1 MVNQSLKN
9 KKIIISAGASG
20 IGLATAKVCL
30 ARGATVYL
38 CDIDNKSLHKLN
50 KHPLINKRLFAYLY
64 DASNENQVSD
74 FFEKVKKKTKKIDA
88 LINNVGIAG
97 PTGSLEKLKSKD
109 WERTIQVDVNSHFY
123 FTKKAIPLIKKSKN
137 GSIINI
143 SSTAGILGFP
153 LRSPYAASKWAIIGV
168 TKTLA
173 MELGKFNI
181 RVNAVCPGTIKGDRM
196 KRVIRD
202 KAKFTKVSTKV
213 IEKDFVS
220 MSSMKQWILTGSLEK
235 LKSKDWER
243 TIQVDVNSHFYFTKK
258 AIPLLKKSK
267 NGSIINISSTA
278 GILGFPLRSPYAA
291 SKWAIIGVTKTLAME
306 LGKFNIRVNAVCPGT
321 IKGDRM
327 KRVIR
332 DKAKFTKVS
341 TKVIEKDFVS
351 MSSMKQW
358 ILEED
363 IGKMCSFL
371 ISDDSSKVSG
381 QVISVDGHTERND

>member
-1 MVNQSLKN
+1 MSKILKN

-20 IGLATAKVCL
+20 IGWSAAKL
-30 ARGATVYL
+30 FLNRGATVYL
-38 CDIDNKSLHKLN
+38 CDIDKKLLN
-50 KHPLINKRLFAYLY
+50 KTKKHPQNNKKLFSYEC
-64 DASNENQVSD
+64 DASNENQVSA
-74 FFEKVKKKTKKIDA
+74 FFKKVSKKTKKIDA

-109 WERTIQVDVNSHFY
+109 WENTLHVDVNSHFY
-123 FTKKAIPLIKKSKN
+123 FTKSAIPLIKKSKN
-137 GSIINI
+137 GSIVNI

-153 LRSPYAASKWAIIGV
+153 LRSPYAASKWAIIGI

-202 KAKFTKVSTKV
+202 KAKFTKVSV
-213 IEKDFVS
+213 
-220 MSSMKQWILTGSLEK
+220 
-235 LKSKDWER
+235 
-243 TIQVDVNSHFYFTKK
+243 
-258 AIPLLKKSK
+258 
-267 NGSIINISSTA
+267 
-278 GILGFPLRSPYAA
+278 
-291 SKWAIIGVTKTLAME
+291 KT
-306 LGKFNIRVNAVCPGT
+306 
-321 IKGDRM
+321 
-327 KRVIR
+327 
-332 DKAKFTKVS
+332 
-341 TKVIEKDFVS
+341 IEKDFVS

>member
-1 MVNQSLKN
+1 MPLSLKS

-20 IGLATAKVCL
+20 IGWSTAKICL
-30 ARGATVYL
+30 SRGATVFI
-38 CDIDNKSLHKLN
+38 CDIENKYLKKVQ
-50 KHPLINKRLFAYLY
+50 KHPLNKKKLFVYEC
-64 DASNENQVSD
+64 DASNENQVSEL
-74 FFEKVKKKTKKIDA
+74 FKKINKKTKKIDA

-97 PTGSLEKLKSKD
+97 PTGSLEKLKSQD

-173 MELGKFNI
+173 MELGKYNI
-181 RVNAVCPGTIKGDRM
+181 RVNAVCPGSIKGERM

-202 KAKFTKVSTKV
+202 KAKFTKVSSKK
-213 IEKDFVS
+213 IEKDFIS
-220 MSSMKQWILTGSLEK
+220 MSSMKK
-235 LKSKDWER
+235 
-243 TIQVDVNSHFYFTKK
+243 
-258 AIPLLKKSK
+258 
-267 NGSIINISSTA
+267 
-278 GILGFPLRSPYAA
+278 
-291 SKWAIIGVTKTLAME
+291 
-306 LGKFNIRVNAVCPGT
+306 
-321 IKGDRM
+321 
-327 KRVIR
+327 
-332 DKAKFTKVS
+332 
-341 TKVIEKDFVS
+341 
-351 MSSMKQW
+351 W

-363 IGKMCSFL
+363 IGKMCAFL

>member
-9 KKIIISAGASG
+9 KRIIISAGASG
-20 IGLATAKVCL
+20 IGLATTKICL
-30 ARGATVYL
+30 LRGAYVYL
-38 CDIDNKSLHKLN
+38 CDIDSKSLNKLN
-50 KHPLINKRLFAYLY
+50 KHPLKNKRLFSYLC
-64 DASNENQVSD
+64 DASNEYQVSD

-109 WERTIQVDVNSHFY
+109 WENTLHVDVNSHFY

-137 GSIINI
+137 GSIVNI

-153 LRSPYAASKWAIIGV
+153 FRSPYAASKWAIIGV

-202 KAKFTKVSTKV
+202 KAKFTKKSTK
-213 IEKDFVS
+213 
-220 MSSMKQWILTGSLEK
+220 T
-235 LKSKDWER
+235 
-243 TIQVDVNSHFYFTKK
+243 
-258 AIPLLKKSK
+258 
-267 NGSIINISSTA
+267 
-278 GILGFPLRSPYAA
+278 
-291 SKWAIIGVTKTLAME
+291 
-306 LGKFNIRVNAVCPGT
+306 
-321 IKGDRM
+321 
-327 KRVIR
+327 
-332 DKAKFTKVS
+332 
-341 TKVIEKDFVS
+341 IEKDFVS

-371 ISDDSSKVSG
+371 ISNDSSKVSG